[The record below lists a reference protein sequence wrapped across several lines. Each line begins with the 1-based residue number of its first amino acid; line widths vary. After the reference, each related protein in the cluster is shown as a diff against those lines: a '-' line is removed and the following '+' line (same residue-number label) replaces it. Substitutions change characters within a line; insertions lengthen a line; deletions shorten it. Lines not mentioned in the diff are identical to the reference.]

1 LDLNNYI
8 SVNYKKLYTAAKNV
22 TKGHELTDDLFQHC
36 IEVLITDKDQDKMQ
50 RMVETN
56 QLHYYFTAI
65 LIRNYNSSTSRFHY
79 IYRKGSDLIAPNDV
93 YNVEVLDEGF
103 DYDREAKID
112 FIEDCIKDL
121 TWYEKKMI
129 ELHFQEGLSYQKIS
143 DLTGIPKT
151 SCFNTIK
158 NIEKLIRN
166 KYNGGN

>member
-8 SVNYKKLYTAAKNV
+8 RVNYKKLYTAAKNV

-112 FIEDCIKDL
+112 FIEKQIEHMDWYDKQLVTLYFYNNMSYRKIAEL
-121 TWYEKKMI
+121 TK
-129 ELHFQEGLSYQKIS
+129 
-143 DLTGIPKT
+143 IPKT
-151 SCFNTIK
+151 SIYNGITSIK
-158 NIEKLIRN
+158 NKIKSKL
-166 KYNGGN
+166 